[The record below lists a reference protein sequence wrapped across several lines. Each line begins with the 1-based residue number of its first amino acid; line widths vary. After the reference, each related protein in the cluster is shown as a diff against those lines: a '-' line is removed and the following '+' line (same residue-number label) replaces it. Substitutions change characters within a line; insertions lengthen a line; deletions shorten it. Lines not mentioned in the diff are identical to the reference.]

1 MTGVI
6 EGTPVTESLEALRDR
21 LRTTRLCLDVPGL
34 DDARQTRDELVG
46 QIDDHLLPRLRSLD
60 APLLVVIGGS
70 TGAGKSTIVNSLVG
84 SDVSASGVVRPTTR
98 APVLVCNPSDLS
110 WFEDDRI
117 LPGLVRVT
125 GALSSGPGVLN
136 VVHDEDVPPG
146 MALLDAPDIDSVVSS
161 NRELAAKLLAA
172 GDLWLFVTTAA
183 RYADAVPWE
192 FLRAAATRSTAI
204 AILLNRVPPEAELEV
219 PQHLAQMLRE
229 HDLGQSPL
237 FSIPE
242 TDLAGGLIPEDGLS
256 PLRAWLDNLSSDAQ
270 ARADL
275 VRRTLDGALASIPA
289 RVAGIVSA
297 VESQAATA
305 EELLGTVDRAYGSA
319 LREIEDSFQSG
330 TLLRSEVLVRWHEF
344 LGTGDLMRTIEAR
357 IGWVRDRIKDAFLGR
372 PAPSEEVQVA
382 LNDSIAL
389 VVTAGA
395 ERATQRA
402 FESWGSTAAGAALLS
417 RSATPLDHASSGL
430 RTKAAE
436 HIRGWQRRVLEMVA
450 AEGADKRTTGR
461 ILSFGVNG
469 VGSALMVALFAQTG
483 GLTGGEIA
491 IAGGT
496 AALSHKVLEALFGD
510 QAVRELTATA
520 RADLVTRIDELL
532 AVEADRFRRIIAEQ
546 APSKQDAAALT
557 GCARAVQAARA

>member
-1 MTGVI
+1 MTGGI
-6 EGTPVTESLEALRDR
+6 EGTPVTEALEALRDR
-21 LRTTRLCLDVPGL
+21 LKATRLFLDVPGL
-34 DDARQTRDELVG
+34 EEAQQTRDELVG

-125 GALSSGPGVLN
+125 GTPSSGPGVLN
-136 VVHDEDVPPG
+136 VVRDSDVPPG

-219 PQHLAQMLRE
+219 PQHLSQMLRE
-229 HDLGQSPL
+229 HDLGEAPL

-242 TDLAGGLIPEDGLS
+242 TDLAGGLIPEADLS
-256 PLRAWLDNLSSDAQ
+256 RLRAWLDNLSSDAQ

-275 VRRTLDGALASIPA
+275 VRRTLDGALDSVPA
-289 RVAGIVSA
+289 RVAGIAST

-305 EELLGTVDRAYGSA
+305 EELVGSVDRAYGAA

-330 TLLRSEVLVRWHEF
+330 TLLRGEVLARWHEF
-344 LGTGDLMRTIEAR
+344 LGTGDLMRSIEAR

-389 VVTAGA
+389 IVTAGA
-395 ERATQRA
+395 ERAAQRA
-402 FESWGSTAAGAALLS
+402 FESWGSTAAGAALLP

-430 RTKAAE
+430 RKTAAE
-436 HIRGWQRRVLEMVA
+436 HIRGWQRRVLELVA
-450 AEGADKRTTGR
+450 AERADKRTTGR
-461 ILSFGVNG
+461 MLSFGVNG
-469 VGSALMVALFAQTG
+469 IGSALMVALFAQTG

-532 AVEADRFRRIIAEQ
+532 AIEADRFRRIVGEQ

-557 GCARAVQAARA
+557 EAGRAVQAART

>member
-1 MTGVI
+1 MV
-6 EGTPVTESLEALRDR
+6 EALEALRDR
-21 LRTTRLCLDVPGL
+21 LMTTPLLLDVPGL
-34 DDARQTRDELVG
+34 EEAQQTRDELVG

-98 APVLVCNPSDLS
+98 APVLVCTPSDLS
-110 WFEDDRI
+110 WFEDARV

-125 GALSSGPGVLN
+125 GTPSSGPGVLN
-136 VVHDEDVPPG
+136 VVRDSDVPPG

-192 FLRAAATRSTAI
+192 FLRFAVTRSTAI

-229 HDLGQSPL
+229 HDLGEAPL

-242 TDLAGGLIPEDGLS
+242 SELAGGLIPEADLS
-256 PLRAWLDNLSSDAQ
+256 RLRAWLDNLSSDAQ
-270 ARADL
+270 SRADL
-275 VRRTLDGALASIPA
+275 VRRTLEGALDSVPA
-289 RVAGIVSA
+289 RVAGIASTVQ
-297 VESQAATA
+297 SQAATA
-305 EELLGTVDRAYGSA
+305 EELLGTVDRAYGAA

-330 TLLRSEVLVRWHEF
+330 TLLRSEVLARWHEF

-389 VVTAGA
+389 IVTAGA
-395 ERATQRA
+395 ERAAQRA
-402 FESWGSTAAGAALLS
+402 FESWGSTVAGAALLA

-430 RTKAAE
+430 RTTAAE
-436 HIRGWQRRVLEMVA
+436 HIRGWQRRVLELVA

-469 VGSALMVALFAQTG
+469 IGSALMVALFAQTG

-510 QAVRELTATA
+510 QAVRDLTATA
-520 RADLVTRIDELL
+520 RADLVARIDELL
-532 AVEADRFRRIIAEQ
+532 AIEADRFRQIVADQ
-546 APSKQDAAALT
+546 APREQDAAALT
-557 GCARAVQAARA
+557 EAGRAVQAART